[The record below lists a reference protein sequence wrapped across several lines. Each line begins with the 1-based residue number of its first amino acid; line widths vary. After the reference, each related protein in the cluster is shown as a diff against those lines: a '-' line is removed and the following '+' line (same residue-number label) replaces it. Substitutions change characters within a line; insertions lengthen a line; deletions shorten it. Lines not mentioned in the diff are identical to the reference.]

1 MTPQVKLP
9 AGYTLRTALPDDAE
23 TIQAQ
28 RDAMFA
34 DMGKE
39 VHKVEAVSATA
50 LGWHRRMLQV
60 GLYEGVLMH
69 AGADIVAGAGLL
81 WRDWPPN
88 PDTAEQTRAYLLNVY
103 VQPQHRGQGLAW
115 VLVQTLLTRCASRG
129 VNIVSL
135 HASEAGRPIYE
146 GLGFRASSEMELLL
160 PEGIC

>member
-1 MTPQVKLP
+1 MNLP
-9 AGYTLRTALPDDAE
+9 AGYALRPATPEDAA

-39 VHKVEAVSATA
+39 AHKVQAVSATA
-50 LGWHRRMLQV
+50 QGWHRRMLQV
-60 GLYEGVLMH
+60 GLYEGVLVQT
-69 AGADIVAGAGLL
+69 GADTVAGAGLL

-103 VQPQHRGQGLAW
+103 VQPPHRGQGLARA
-115 VLVQTLLTRCASRG
+115 LVQTLLARCAERG

-146 GLGFRASSEMELLL
+146 GLGFRTSAEMELIL
-160 PEGIC
+160 PGVLP